1 MTQPS
6 DVVVV
11 EAVRTPI
18 GRGHPEKGVFRN
30 LRPHDLLG
38 AVYTAVLDRAGV
50 DPLEVDQVLT
60 GCVQQIGE
68 QGANVARN
76 AWLHAGLPVEV
87 PASTVDTQCGA
98 SQQAVNLAAALIAS
112 GAQDVVIAAGVE
124 HMGRL
129 PFAAGVRVQEEY
141 GDAITPQIVGR
152 HGLIKAHNLV
162 GQGLSAERI
171 AATWDLSRTHL
182 EEWALRSHQRADA
195 ATRAGAFARE
205 ILPVKAGGAVHD
217 TDQGIRPDTTA
228 ESLAALPPVFADD
241 GRLTAGTSSQ
251 TSDGASAVLL
261 MSAAKARAL
270 GVRARAKIR
279 DHVIQGDD
287 PLMMLTAPIPLTRR
301 MLRRNR
307 MMIGDLDIIEINEAF
322 ASVVGAWL
330 AELRP
335 DPERVNPRGGAIAL
349 GHPLGASGARLI
361 TTLLHEMEDL
371 GAELGFLTMCCAGG
385 LATGTL
391 IERI

>member
-18 GRGHPEKGVFRN
+18 GRGHPDKGVFRN
-30 LRPHDLLG
+30 LHPHDLLG

-50 DPLEVDQVLT
+50 DPLEVGQVLT

-124 HMGRL
+124 HMGHL
-129 PFAAGVRVQEEY
+129 PFAAGVRVQVEY
-141 GDAITPQIVGR
+141 GDAITPQIMGR

-171 AATWDLSRTHL
+171 ATTWGLSRARL

-205 ILPVKAGGAVHD
+205 ILPVKAGGKVHN

-228 ESLAALPPVFADD
+228 ESLAALPPVFADN

-261 MSAAKARAL
+261 MSAARARAL
-270 GVRARAKIR
+270 GVRARARVR
-279 DHVIQGDD
+279 DHALQGDD

-301 MLRRNR
+301 MLQRNR
-307 MMIGDLDIIEINEAF
+307 MVIEDLDIIEINEAF

-371 GAELGFLTMCCAGG
+371 DAELGFLTMCCAGG